1 MYRMFAGAALAL
13 AIVVVSATAKEYKNA
28 TIVKADDDSITV
40 KLEGSDKEVTVK
52 LTEKTTFARMGGG
65 KGGKGGEET
74 ESKKENLTKQLTK
87 AGDKGVKVTLT
98 TTGDDKEDP
107 TKDKLTASKI
117 LTTNTRTKKQQKD
130 L

>member
-1 MYRMFAGAALAL
+1 MMYRMFAGAALAL
-13 AIVVVSATAKEYKNA
+13 ALVVVSATAKEYKNA

-52 LTEKTTFARMGGG
+52 LTEKTTFASLV
-65 KGGKGGEET
+65 KGEEK
-74 ESKKENLTKQLTK
+74 EGKKEGLSKMLTK
-87 AGDKGVKVTLT
+87 AGDKGVKATLT

-107 TKDKLTASKI
+107 TKDKLTASKVV
-117 LTTNTRTKKQQKD
+117 TTFTRMKKQKD